1 MWLFEMLAP
10 LAEYAEIYQAQT
22 TKILIKQ
29 QKMYHN
35 ISIKYGFS
43 TRLPLSFFLNPSLL
57 HLNLHRVSCT
67 LLEELH
73 PTPLEMLL

>member
-29 QKMYHN
+29 QNMHHN
-35 ISIKYGFS
+35 ISVKYGFS
-43 TRLPLSFFLNPSLL
+43 TRLPLSFF
-57 HLNLHRVSCT
+57 
-67 LLEELH
+67 
-73 PTPLEMLL
+73 